1 MLNGAIVVFLVGD
14 TLHWSASDLAS
25 AALCE
30 YATLR
35 ALDYKL
41 GRVDSLELKWDPL
54 QEHIARLGDRHEAR
68 ILDRLKRGSRVAVLE
83 HVERPHTVENLSAAE
98 QATREA
104 FASDADVIYQPA
116 LFDGEFFGYA
126 DFVLR
131 TDQGWQVCD
140 AKLARSAK
148 PAALLQLGAYA
159 DQVARLGLPLSSTVS
174 LLLGSGDCAEFPVS
188 DVLPVFIERRE
199 RLREL
204 LNSHRTTNSPVE
216 WGDDRLIACG
226 TCAECVAAA
235 ERHDDVILVAGLR
248 ADQRR
253 RLRLAGMK
261 SIGDLASATA
271 KPDGMARSTFEKL
284 RAQAALQWKQ
294 MQAVDSDPIDYELT
308 ATAPKMLALLPA
320 PSEGDL
326 FFDFEGDP
334 LYDEGDPSRVGLEY
348 LCGMVDSTGKY
359 QHTWAHSFVDERK
372 IFTEFID
379 LVTARLALHPDLHVY
394 HYAPYE
400 TTALKRLAMRYMTR
414 EEELDSLLRSEV
426 FVDLYATVRGS
437 LRVAQPS
444 YSIKKLEP
452 LYMGDQLRE
461 SDVADGAG
469 SIVAYQEY
477 RNQRH
482 DDPAAATR
490 SLDSLADYN
499 GYDCLSTLRLRDWLL
514 ERATDAGVRDQIAAR
529 TAKPRTSEPVDDD
542 PLFAALM
549 ARSGSDQPSRRTS
562 EQQAYAM
569 LAASIDYYQREEKQF
584 WWEHF
589 DRLGHPIDDWGE
601 ARDVFILESA
611 EVLEDWAVPGGRA
624 SNARRTLQ
632 LVGDW
637 TPGSRPGS
645 AAHVVY
651 ATPAP
656 PKSFGPDGSP
666 YAAAEGQLAASNADD
681 PRSVTL
687 TESRKS
693 PDTYADTPV
702 ALVPGRPPGATVL
715 ADAIHEVANSA
726 ARSTAMPSRAVLDLL
741 ARRRPR
747 LVSGNPLPVEG
758 STLEKVVAALV
769 GMTDSYV
776 AIQGPP
782 GAGKTFTGSRVIKE
796 LVEKHHWRIG
806 VVAQSH
812 AAVENMLASIVK
824 AGTAPDLVGK
834 AGTKSSSPSWTLI
847 TNRKEVRFLDDHVDS
862 GCVVGG
868 TAWTFANAA
877 KIPRD
882 SLDLLVV
889 DEAGQ
894 FALAPTISASVA
906 AKRLLLLGD
915 PQQLPQV
922 SQGTHAESVNESALG
937 WLMDGHHTIPG
948 EFGYFL
954 DKTYRMHPALCARV
968 STLSYDGRLTS
979 ADQASE
985 RDLNGVAPGLQVIEL
1000 DHNGNRTESPEEAAE
1015 VVTQVRRYLGLL
1027 WTNPDDTTTPR
1038 RLDVN
1043 DILVVAPYNAQVAC
1057 IQAALDDAN
1066 LQGVRVGTVDKF
1078 QGQEAPIAIVSMTA
1092 SSHGDVPRGMGFLLN
1107 RNRINVA
1114 VSRAQWKAIVIRS
1127 GSLTSYMPSNVDGV
1141 LELGAFIGLCSLG
1154 PPNAPQARHRL
1165 R

>member
-41 GRVDSLELKWDPL
+41 GRVDSLELKRDPL

-83 HVERPHTVENLSAAE
+83 HVERPHSVENLSAAE

-116 LFDGEFFGYA
+116 FFDGEFFGYA

-131 TDQGWQVCD
+131 TDEGWQVCD

-159 DQVARLGLPLSSTVS
+159 DQVARLGLPLSPTVS
-174 LLLGSGDCAEFPVS
+174 LLLGSGDSADFPGS
-188 DVLPVFIERRE
+188 DVLPVFMERRE

-204 LNSHRTTNSPVE
+204 LSTHRRSSGPVE
-216 WGDDRLIACG
+216 WGDDTLVACG
-226 TCAECVAAA
+226 ACPECEAAA
-235 ERHDDVILVAGLR
+235 ERCNDVILVAGLR

-253 RLRLAGMK
+253 RLRLAGIK

-271 KPDGMARSTFEKL
+271 KPHGMAGSTFEKL

-308 ATAPKMLALLPA
+308 ATAPKMFALLPA

-348 LCGMVDSTGKY
+348 LWGMVDSTGDY
-359 QHTWAHSFVDERK
+359 QCTWAHSFADERK
-372 IFTEFID
+372 TFTEFVD
-379 LVTARLALHPDLHVY
+379 LVTARLARHPDMHVY

-461 SDVADGAG
+461 GDVADGAG

-477 RNQRH
+477 RDQRH
-482 DDPAAATR
+482 DDPAAAAR

-514 ERATDAGVRDQIAAR
+514 ERATDAGARDQIVAR
-529 TAKPRTSEPVDDD
+529 TAEAKDPEPVADD
-542 PLFAALM
+542 PLFVTLM
-549 ARSGSDQPSRRTS
+549 AKSGLDQPSRRTS

-569 LAASIDYYQREEKQF
+569 LAASIDYYRREAKQF

-589 DRLGHPIDDWGE
+589 DRLGHPIDDWGQ
-601 ARDVFILESA
+601 ARDVFIVESA
-611 EVLEDWAVPGGRA
+611 EVLEDWAVPGGKA
-624 SNARRTLQ
+624 TNARRTLR
-632 LVGDW
+632 LIGDW

-645 AAHVVY
+645 ESQVVY
-651 ATPAP
+651 AAP
-656 PKSFGPDGSP
+656 GPTQSLSPKGSP
-666 YAAAEGQLAASNADD
+666 YASTDSHSAEPDAHD
-681 PRSVTL
+681 PRVVTL
-687 TESRKS
+687 IESRKQAG
-693 PDTYADTPV
+693 TFADLPI
-702 ALVPGRPPGATVL
+702 ALVPDRPPPTGTLAT
-715 ADAIHEVANSA
+715 AILEVADSA
-726 ARSTAMPSRAVLDLL
+726 ARSTDLPHHAVLDLL
-741 ARRRPR
+741 ARRKPR
-747 LVSGNPLPVEG
+747 LLSGGPLSAEG
-758 STLEKVVAALV
+758 STLESVVAALV
-769 GMTDSYV
+769 GIEDSYV

-812 AAVENMLASIVK
+812 AAVEHMLASIVK
-824 AGTAPDLVGK
+824 AGAAPDSVGK
-834 AGTKSSSPSWTLI
+834 SGTKSSSPSWTLLKDS
-847 TNRKEVRFLDDHVDS
+847 KEARFLDDHVES

-868 TAWTFANAA
+868 TAWTFANAR

-894 FALAPTISASVA
+894 FALAPMISASVA

-922 SQGTHAESVNESALG
+922 SQGTHAEPVNESALG
-937 WLMDGHHTIPG
+937 WLMDGHHTIPA
-948 EFGYFL
+948 ELGYFL
-954 DKTYRMHPALCARV
+954 DKTYRMHPTLCAKV

-979 ADQASE
+979 AAQASE
-985 RDLNGVAPGLQVIEL
+985 RTLEGVSPGIQVIEL

-1015 VVTQVRRYLGLL
+1015 VVAQVQRHLGLL

-1038 RLDVN
+1038 RLGVN

-1057 IQAALDDAN
+1057 IQAALDAAN
-1066 LQGVRVGTVDKF
+1066 LQSVRVGTVDKF

-1114 VSRAQWKAIVIRS
+1114 ISRAQWKAIVIRS
-1127 GSLTSYMPSNVDGV
+1127 ASLTSYMPSSVDGV
-1141 LELGAFIGLCSLG
+1141 LELGAFVGLCSDRPL
-1154 PPNAPQARHRL
+1154 PRSSSAR
-1165 R
+1165 